1 VRFLSRDLFSVSWEA
16 LLLQT
21 ALSIH
26 CCRVSMSGKAELL
39 ISALSWLTVF
49 GLIAAIIADAIH

>member
-1 VRFLSRDLFSVSWEA
+1 
-16 LLLQT
+16 
-21 ALSIH
+21 
-26 CCRVSMSGKAELL
+26 MSAKAEFL